1 MATATIAVSEAKN
14 RFSSLIREVEQSGAR
29 FIVEN
34 RGRKVARIVPY
45 EQEVSRGPY
54 GLLSE
59 YADSEKRAAEKGSA
73 EKAVVKEYAAS
84 R

>member
-45 EQEVSRGPY
+45 EQGASRGSY
-54 GLLSE
+54 GLLLQGQP
-59 YADSEKRAAEKGSA
+59 RCH
-73 EKAVVKEYAAS
+73 
-84 R
+84 RT

>member
-45 EQEVSRGPY
+45 DSDSPRGSY
-54 GLLSE
+54 GVLSE
-59 YADSEKRAAEKGSA
+59 YADPEKRATEEGAA
-73 EKAVVKEYAAS
+73 EKAVVKAHAAS